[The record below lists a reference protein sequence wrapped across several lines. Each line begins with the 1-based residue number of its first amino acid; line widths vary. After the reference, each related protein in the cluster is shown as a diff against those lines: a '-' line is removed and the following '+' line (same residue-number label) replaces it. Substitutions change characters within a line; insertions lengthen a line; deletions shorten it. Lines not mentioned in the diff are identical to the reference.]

1 MSLRAEY
8 ITYQYHTEKTPALDG
23 ISYEFIPG
31 RFYGIFGSNGSG
43 KTTLLKTLAG
53 DINAGKVFVDDRLLN
68 NIPVKERAL
77 LLAIAEQENETA
89 LPFTVRECIK
99 LGCYAVGTVNEDLID
114 ELLTCWQMNDLQDK
128 MFTELSGGEKQRVK
142 LLRVLAQNTPYI
154 LLDEPA
160 ASLDWARQLELYE
173 KLRKLAAE
181 SGKCVIMVC
190 HDLYIA
196 PGFIDEMLLM
206 KSGRLIYF
214 GKPDS
219 VDAGNAVAQAFE
231 RNMQITRTGNNVTLS
246 W

>member
-1 MSLRAEY
+1 MSLRAEC
-8 ITYQYHTEKTPALDG
+8 ITYKYHSGRIPALDG
-23 ISYEFIPG
+23 ISYEFVPG

-77 LLAIAEQENETA
+77 LLAVAEQENEA
-89 LPFTVRECIK
+89 SLPFTVRECIK
-99 LGCYAVGTVNEDLID
+99 LGCYAAGTFNEKLID
-114 ELLTCWQMNDLQDK
+114 ELLTCWQMNALQNK
-128 MFTELSGGEKQRVK
+128 MFAELSGGEKQRVK

-160 ASLDWARQLELYE
+160 ASLDWARQLEFYE
-173 KLRKLAAE
+173 KLRKLAADA
-181 SGKCVIMVC
+181 GKCVIMVC

-206 KSGRLIYF
+206 KSGRLIYS
-214 GKPDS
+214 GKPDTAA
-219 VDAGNAVAQAFE
+219 AGEAVALAFE
-231 RNMQITRTGNNVTLS
+231 RNMQISRTGNKVTLS